1 MELTIRRV
9 DDRDPFTLLRL
20 PDFLKRVALIG
31 LAFRRLMSFRRRK
44 PCMLCCVE
52 NGIRTNL
59 ANVIMIIANQIAKIR
74 PAHPAVGAHVT
85 GVNLGESVGSDL
97 VQELREAF
105 ARYSV
110 LCFPGQD
117 IDSADQAAFAAL
129 FGHVDR
135 ADADTET
142 GDPDRKQSTPGVK
155 FISNIRENGK
165 LIGSLPDGE
174 MHFHSDGA
182 HREAPYRATT
192 LFAIEVPDC
201 GGETRF
207 ANMAAAF
214 EALPKNLQARLNGL
228 SARHVFNYNKTT
240 REEMRRG
247 DEVAHAVHPLVR
259 THPDTGRKSLYL
271 SRLMTRNIVGMEN
284 DEGEDLL
291 TMLLDHCEKPKFIY
305 DHVWRP
311 GDLVVWDNRSVNHA
325 RKDFPSDQRRLL
337 RRYTISD
344 VD

>member
-31 LAFRRLMSFRRRK
+31 LAFRRRMSFRRRK

-52 NGIRTNL
+52 NGIGTNL
-59 ANVIMIIANQIAKIR
+59 ANVIMNIAHQIAKIR

-85 GVNLGESVGSDL
+85 GVYLGDPVGSDL
-97 VQELREAF
+97 VQELRDAF

-117 IDSADQAAFAAL
+117 IDSDDQAAFAAL

-135 ADADTET
+135 ADTDTET
-142 GDPDRKQSTPGVK
+142 DDPDRKQSTPGVK
-155 FISNIRENGK
+155 YISNIRENGK

-214 EALPKNLQARLNGL
+214 EALPNNLQARLDGL

-291 TMLLDHCEKPKFIY
+291 TMLLDHCEKPKFVY

-311 GDLVVWDNRSVNHA
+311 GDLVIWDNRSVNHA
-325 RKDFPSDQRRLL
+325 RMDFPSDQRRLL

>member
-1 MELTIRRV
+1 MELTIRKV
-9 DDRDPFTLLRL
+9 GDRDPFTLCRL
-20 PDFLKRVALIG
+20 PDFLKRVAPIG
-31 LAFRRLMSFRRRK
+31 AAFRRLMSFRRRK
-44 PCMLCCVE
+44 SCMLGFVE
-52 NGIRTNL
+52 NGIRTNR
-59 ANVIMIIANQIAKIR
+59 ADVIMNIANQIATIK

-85 GVNLGESVGSDL
+85 GVYLRDPVGIDL
-97 VQELREAF
+97 AQELRDAL
-105 ARYSV
+105 ARHAV

-117 IDSADQAAFAAL
+117 IDPDDQAAFAAV

-135 ADADTET
+135 ADADTD
-142 GDPDRKQSTPGVK
+142 DPDLKQSTPGVK
-155 FISNIRENGK
+155 YISNIRENGK
-165 LIGSLPDGE
+165 PIGSLPDGE

-192 LFAIEVPDC
+192 LFAIEVPDF

-207 ANMAAAF
+207 ASMAAAF
-214 EALPKNLQARLNGL
+214 EALPKNLQARLDGL

-240 REEMRRG
+240 REKMRRG

-271 SRLMTRNIVGMEN
+271 SRLMTRDIVGMEN

-291 TMLLDHCEKPKFIY
+291 TMLLDHCEKPKFVY

-311 GDLVVWDNRSVNHA
+311 GDLVIWDNRSVNHA
-325 RKDFPSDQRRLL
+325 RNDFSSDQRRLL

>member
-1 MELTIRRV
+1 M
-9 DDRDPFTLLRL
+9 
-20 PDFLKRVALIG
+20 KCVALIG

-44 PCMLCCVE
+44 RCMLCFVE

-85 GVNLGESVGSDL
+85 GVYLGDPLGSDL
-97 VQELREAF
+97 VQELRDAF

-117 IDSADQAAFAAL
+117 IDADDQAAFAAL

-155 FISNIRENGK
+155 YISNIRENGK

-291 TMLLDHCEKPKFIY
+291 TMLLDHCEKPKFVY

-311 GDLVVWDNRSVNHA
+311 GDLVIWDNRSVNHA

>member
-1 MELTIRRV
+1 
-9 DDRDPFTLLRL
+9 
-20 PDFLKRVALIG
+20 
-31 LAFRRLMSFRRRK
+31 
-44 PCMLCCVE
+44 MLCYVE

-85 GVNLGESVGSDL
+85 GVNLEESVGRDL

-110 LCFPGQD
+110 LCFAGQD
-117 IDSADQAAFAAL
+117 IDADDQAAFAAL

-155 FISNIRENGK
+155 YISNIRENGK

-214 EALPKNLQARLNGL
+214 EALPKDLQARLNGL

-291 TMLLDHCEKPKFIY
+291 TMLLDHCEKPKFVY

-311 GDLVVWDNRSVNHA
+311 GDLVIWDNRSVNHA